1 MTKNYDKAI
10 LVVSFGTSYE
20 DTRIKTIDAIENDI
34 AKEFPEYK
42 IYRAFTSKM
51 IIKKLK
57 KRDNLH
63 IDTVSEALERMVNDG
78 IKDLIIQPTHVINGI
93 ENDFMIEDT
102 DAFRDKFNSIK
113 IGAPLLTFTEDY
125 RHIIKTIAEEFS
137 YVKEDEALVIM
148 GHGTDHH
155 ANAAYAALDYMFK
168 EAGFKNV
175 FIGNVESYPE
185 LDVVIKSLKENT
197 YNKLYI
203 TPLMI
208 VAGDHALNDM
218 ASDEEDSWK
227 TLLENEGYNVEC
239 IVKGLGEYKAIRNL
253 FIKHINNILI

>member
-1 MTKNYDKAI
+1 MTMNCDKAI

-20 DTRIKTIDAIENDI
+20 DTRTKTIDAIENDI
-34 AKEFPEYK
+34 AKKFPEYK

-51 IIKKLK
+51 IIKKLET
-57 KRDNLH
+57 RDHIH

-78 IKDLIIQPTHVINGI
+78 VKDLIIQPTHVINGI

-102 DAFRDKFNSIK
+102 DKFRDKFNSVK

-125 RHIIKTIAEEFS
+125 KKVIKTITEEFS
-137 YVKEDEALVIM
+137 YLKNDEALVIM

-168 EAGFKNV
+168 EAGYKNI

-185 LDVVIKSLKENT
+185 LDVVINLLKENT
-197 YNKLYI
+197 YNKLYL

-227 TLLENEGYNVEC
+227 TILENEGYNVEC
-239 IVKGLGEYKAIRNL
+239 IVKGLGEYQPIRDM
-253 FIKHINNILI
+253 FIEHINNVF